1 MKIILDIPDNVVED
15 QKERNLRLFAGID
28 LIAYKNRGGEW
39 MVKTHR
45 CSMCGECCK
54 HLPKEHPF
62 PTINGQCIY
71 LINPP
76 GYGNKWI
83 CSLGVNRPF
92 GCGMEDTSFIKGC
105 TVKYK
110 IMKE

>member
-1 MKIILDIPDNVVED
+1 MKIILDIPDDIVED

-39 MVKTHR
+39 MVKTR
-45 CSMCGECCK
+45 GCSMCGECCRN
-54 HLPKEHPF
+54 LPKEHPF
-62 PTINGQCIY
+62 PTIDGKCIY

-76 GYGNKWI
+76 GYGDKWI
-83 CSLGVNRPF
+83 CALGINRPF

-110 IMKE
+110 KMKE